1 MLGKKNPAWLYAKPD
16 FGAGDGTRTR
26 DNLLGRQT
34 LYQTELLP
42 HDYPTKI
49 IRPWPPTVK
58 QNCILKAAGGGLVS
72 RSNCDSQLAASSAPS
87 RHISWLGWS

>member
-1 MLGKKNPAWLYAKPD
+1 MKKPRFRRRIGA

-42 HDYPTKI
+42 QEYPTTVVI
-49 IRPWPPTVK
+49 IWPGRPPVK
-58 QNCILKAAGGGLVS
+58 RSQAAEPRPLA
-72 RSNCDSQLAASSAPS
+72 SQ
-87 RHISWLGWS
+87 RWG